1 MRGRLCALLSG
12 LSLSMAAAASAET
25 RDAFHSDPEV
35 RLLDALS
42 QFNSGDYEDA
52 LSDLSLLIE
61 DQPDF
66 RLANIVYADLLLA
79 KAGRPLPQSDGPF
92 SDKRSE
98 LLEEARV
105 RWSHRLQ
112 SPAQDAIPS
121 AVLTLADRY
130 EYVIVVDLVRNRLYL
145 MRNDGGQPEIV
156 ADFYASIGVQ
166 GIGKQLEGDAKTP
179 IGVYHV
185 TEYKPDEELPEL
197 YGNGAFPVNYP
208 NSLDRVFG
216 RTGYGIWV
224 HGVPRSTYNRAPRAS
239 QGCVVVSNDDLE
251 TLRDYIRPGITPVVF
266 SNDLEW
272 LDPAEAAERRN
283 RLVKVIAQWR
293 QDRESADPSRLAR
306 HYAED
311 FVSSNGQER
320 REYLADIA
328 DSPAAGNMKVRLE
341 DISIFGYPGYREM
354 ALISFTQRVYSTT
367 SKFQD
372 SESRRQQFWRKDD
385 SGWQVIH
392 EAESPDR

>member
-1 MRGRLCALLSG
+1 
-12 LSLSMAAAASAET
+12 
-25 RDAFHSDPEV
+25 
-35 RLLDALS
+35 
-42 QFNSGDYEDA
+42 
-52 LSDLSLLIE
+52 
-61 DQPDF
+61 
-66 RLANIVYADLLLA
+66 
-79 KAGRPLPQSDGPF
+79 
-92 SDKRSE
+92 
-98 LLEEARV
+98 
-105 RWSHRLQ
+105 
-112 SPAQDAIPS
+112 
-121 AVLTLADRY
+121 
-130 EYVIVVDLVRNRLYL
+130 
-145 MRNDGGQPEIV
+145 
-156 ADFYASIGVQ
+156 
-166 GIGKQLEGDAKTP
+166 
-179 IGVYHV
+179 
-185 TEYKPDEELPEL
+185 
-197 YGNGAFPVNYP
+197 
-208 NSLDRVFG
+208 
-216 RTGYGIWV
+216 
-224 HGVPRSTYNRAPRAS
+224 
-239 QGCVVVSNDDLE
+239 VVVSNDDLE